1 MRKIFRVRDR
11 LPKTLES
18 DRQEDSLRFKLQHS
32 FAAPVAQVLDAL
44 VDPEFPSYM
53 KQHMKSMTNIESLDR
68 QEAGSKLKWRLR
80 CTPEPIIKRIGPK
93 EVPPELL
100 TFVQESTLERDQ
112 STIEFRNIAEHPRVL
127 KHLTSV
133 GTFYFRSVGEGT
145 ERTISGELTVGGL
158 PFLLRPLAAIA
169 EQIIYSQAQNLL
181 NEEAQVFAQFL
192 KQRKPA

>member
-1 MRKIFRVRDR
+1 MRF
-11 LPKTLES
+11 T
-18 DRQEDSLRFKLQHS
+18 LQHS
-32 FAAPVAQVLDAL
+32 FAAPINEVIDAL

-53 KQHMKSMTNIESLDR
+53 KRHMKSMTDIQPLER
-68 QEAGSKLKWRLR
+68 QEAGGVLKWRLR
-80 CTPEPIIKRIGPK
+80 CTPAPIIKRIGPK

-100 TFVQESTLERDQ
+100 TFVQESTLDRQ
-112 STIEFRNIAEHPRVL
+112 NSTIEFRNVAEHPRVL
-127 KHLTSV
+127 KHLTSTGRFQFRTSDT
-133 GTFYFRSVGEGT
+133 GTD
-145 ERTISGELTVGGL
+145 RTISGELAVGGL